1 MDLDFKDPKVKQV
14 QEVYQ
19 SLWGINKATARLTKK
34 NAESFGLTLQQ
45 LSILNTLFAF
55 PELTQQD
62 LAERLISSKSTISV
76 GVDKLVKMGLVER
89 ESSDEDRREVKLKL
103 TTEGEGVSK
112 KSSRNS
118 ISYKAMLSALEN
130 MPDEDI
136 QSLLRIQ
143 KELLNHLIESGY

>member
-1 MDLDFKDPKVKQV
+1 MDLNFKDPKVKQV

-19 SLWGINKATARLTKK
+19 SLWAINKTTAKFTKT

-55 PELTQQD
+55 PESTQQE
-62 LAERLISSKSTISV
+62 LVERLISSKSTISV
-76 GVDKLVKMGLVER
+76 GVDKLVNMGLVER
-89 ESSDEDRREVKLKL
+89 KFSDEDRREVKLKL
-103 TTEGEGVSK
+103 TIKGEEVSK
-112 KSSRNS
+112 NSSKNS

-130 MPDEDI
+130 MDDEDI

-143 KELLNHLIESGY
+143 KELLNNLIQSGY

>member
-1 MDLDFKDPKVKQV
+1 MELDFKDPKVKQV
-14 QEVYQ
+14 QQVYQ
-19 SLWGINKATARLTKK
+19 SLWAINKTTAKFTKK

-55 PELTQQD
+55 PQLTQQEIV
-62 LAERLISSKSTISV
+62 ERLISSKSTISV

-89 ESSDEDRREVKLKL
+89 EFSDEDRREVKLKL
-103 TTEGEGVSK
+103 TIEGEEVSK

>member
-1 MDLDFKDPKVKQV
+1 MELDFKDPKINQV

-19 SLWGINKATARLTKK
+19 SLWAINKTTARFTKK

-55 PELTQQD
+55 PELTQQE

-103 TTEGEGVSK
+103 TTQGEEVSK

>member
-1 MDLDFKDPKVKQV
+1 MDLNFNDPKVKLV

-19 SLWGINKATARLTKK
+19 SLWAINKTTAKFTKK

-55 PELTQQD
+55 PESTQQE
-62 LAERLISSKSTISV
+62 LVERLISSKSTISV
-76 GVDKLVKMGLVER
+76 GVDKLVNMGLVER
-89 ESSDEDRREVKLKL
+89 KFSDEDRREVKLKL
-103 TTEGEGVSK
+103 TIKGEDVSK
-112 KSSRNS
+112 NSSKNS

-130 MPDEDI
+130 MAAEDI

-143 KELLNHLIESGY
+143 KELLKNLIESGC